1 MSSKVRFD
9 FKSIR
14 VKLWLCFAAI
24 TIGIL
29 ALVWVIQVF
38 MLNNSYE
45 QMKVK
50 EVERV
55 GTQITHAFSKN
66 DETLTSTIQSLSQT
80 SDIYAMMEYGDKL
93 LLFTPE
99 EDSIMPVY
107 KYRNET
113 ATLKR
118 MLFLHAPIDD
128 PMPDS
133 ASIPLDASV
142 SYRFSASAEKYNT
155 LAYAKYLATSD
166 GAVAIL
172 YIFSPLYPV
181 TSTVSI
187 LRSQLTTVTIIA
199 LFVAFAFAFWFSR
212 RLTRPLKKITE
223 GARRMGQG
231 DYDVS
236 FDTNTGYSEIN
247 KLSKTLNNAAY
258 ELGRADSL
266 QKDLI
271 ANVSHD
277 LKTPLTMIKSYA
289 EMIRDLSGDNPE
301 KRNAHLGVI
310 MDETDRMANLV
321 SDMSQVSQMQNAKI
335 ELNITEFDL
344 KATTESILSSYDIL
358 QEQDGYKFMFSAP
371 KDCYVKGD
379 ENRIKQVIANL
390 TGNAVKYCGDNKDIT
405 IVIKKIGKH
414 YRFEVI
420 DHGPGID
427 KEDLLHIWDRY
438 YRTSENYTRTA
449 SGTGLGLS
457 IVKQILT
464 LHDSEFGVESEV
476 GSGSTFWFQ
485 LEAAKK

>member
-1 MSSKVRFD
+1 MSSKINFD

-29 ALVWVIQVF
+29 ALVWILQVF

-45 QMKVK
+45 EMKTN

-55 GTQITHAFSKN
+55 GTQITHAFSKD

-80 SDIYAMMEYGDKL
+80 SDIYVMMEYGDRL

-99 EDSIMPVY
+99 ADSVMPVY

-118 MLFLHAPIDD
+118 MLLAHAPIDD
-128 PMPDS
+128 LAKPVPVDTF
-133 ASIPLDASV
+133 V
-142 SYRFSASAEKYNT
+142 SYRFSASTEKYNT
-155 LAYAKYLATSD
+155 LAFAKYITTSD
-166 GAVAIL
+166 GAIAIL

-199 LFVAFAFAFWFSR
+199 IFVAFIFAFWFSR
-212 RLTRPLKKITE
+212 RLTKPLKKITE
-223 GARRMGQG
+223 NAKKMGQG
-231 DYDVS
+231 DYDVT
-236 FDTNTGYSEIN
+236 FDTNSGYSEIN
-247 KLSKTLNNAAY
+247 KLAKTLNNAAY

-301 KRNAHLGVI
+301 KRNTHLGVI
-310 MDETDRMANLV
+310 MDEADRMADLV
-321 SDMSQVSQMQNAKI
+321 TDMSQVSQMQNAKI
-335 ELNITEFDL
+335 ELNVTEFDL
-344 KATTESILSSYDIL
+344 RATTESILSSFDIL
-358 QEQDGYKFMFSAP
+358 EEQDGYKFVFNAP
-371 KDCYVKGD
+371 KECFVKGD
-379 ENRIKQVIANL
+379 EARIKQVIANL
-390 TGNAVKYCGDNKDIT
+390 TGNAVKYCGDNKEIA
-405 IVIKKIGKH
+405 IIIRKIGKN

-420 DHGPGID
+420 DHGPGIA
-427 KEDLLHIWDRY
+427 EEELIHVWDRY
-438 YRTSENYTRTA
+438 YRASENYSRTK

-485 LEAAKK
+485 LEAVKR